1 MDITFT
7 NCRFE
12 STLGFLIQD
21 ATDIIFDKVTITNSI
36 GEALVLNSASVKW
49 NGTVRSGT
57 IGGPAERFY

>member
-1 MDITFT
+1 MSSAISVTPT
-7 NCRFE
+7 YCPAK
-12 STLGFLIQD
+12 TLL
-21 ATDIIFDKVTITNSI
+21 TDIIFDKVAITNSI